1 MNTERL
7 DSYLHS
13 TVVFLSDNAIY
24 ALCFPRQML
33 LYSQEVGEDCTSNEE
48 DLFIL

>member
-1 MNTERL
+1 MAFVTVIVMRV
-7 DSYLHS
+7 YLC
-13 TVVFLSDNAIY
+13 Y
-24 ALCFPRQML
+24 PRQML